1 MKIVRVLHVPFP
13 LTEQLTNMGY
23 EQSVCARVRGVA
35 LHVFKFALYVLVCI
49 AAYLWCVLGVEL

>member
-1 MKIVRVLHVPFP
+1 MFRFLCEK
-13 LTEQLTNMGY
+13 LTNMGY